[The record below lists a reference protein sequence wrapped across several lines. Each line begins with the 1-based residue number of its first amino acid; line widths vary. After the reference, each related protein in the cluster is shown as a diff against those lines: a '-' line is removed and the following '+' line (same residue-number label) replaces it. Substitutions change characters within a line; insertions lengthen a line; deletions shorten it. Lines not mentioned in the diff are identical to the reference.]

1 MEDLEALKATIGGFH
16 IGKNSIYSGNKKT
29 IDSTERGIYFDSNGQ
44 SYFGDDKNFI
54 RFFRSDKDNYK
65 LQISADSLTF
75 GSGVSVEK
83 AFEDIKGDIQNAQDS
98 ADNVKDQIVS
108 MGEQLIINGNGLM
121 GDNTN
126 FSALIFDAS
135 KANGSPGSFTREGTS
150 STTLVSDT
158 YIPINP
164 NLRYSFEIDAIS
176 KNGLIRMYSFLDF
189 YDVDKK
195 SIGSNNHMYIENTL
209 TYLTQ
214 DLRNGDTVVHFND
227 LSGWND
233 TFTQDFRRGFIFW
246 NYTNSFGYTYPE
258 LTYSRNIWRNLY
270 ENSNVDKTNNTIT
283 LNAPWSHGTFE
294 AGTKLSQC
302 NSGAAYKYQ
311 GMGYTKVPT
320 KWTHYSGFYD
330 GTDYSGK
337 NVSTKFPPGTAYA
350 KVGFLWNWDKLDDQ
364 CWVTNISLKTDYDN
378 AIKNAQTA
386 ADTAQNTANKA
397 QSSAD
402 KAQGAADNA
411 QSSADKAQ
419 NTANKAQTAINNL
432 EIGGRNLVTNSIN
445 LSDFK
450 IESSN
455 YTTRVISEDCCIVN
469 RLVNHI
475 NSGSKYGI
483 YKDIRVTAGEEYTVS
498 CTVKEITGSMQLGL
512 GDANMWVGLGSW
524 NLSVGRFTCTV
535 TAPSSATF
543 IRIYIF
549 GNDGVNGG
557 SATVSNIKFE
567 KGNRATDWTPAPE
580 DVDAGIANAQTTADT
595 AKTNAATAQSTADT
609 AKANAAA
616 AQTAADNAQSTANTA
631 QSKADKAQGAANKAQ
646 SSANTAQNTANKAQ
660 TAADEALKGT
670 KENAAQMAQMVT
682 DFNGDI
688 KNLQDQID
696 GNITT

>member
-189 YDVDKK
+189 YDVDKRQITA
-195 SIGSNNHMYIENTL
+195 SYHMYINNTL

-214 DLRNGDTVVHFND
+214 DLKNGDTVVYLND
-227 LSGWND
+227 LSGWNNS
-233 TFTQDFRRGFIFW
+233 TTQSYKRGFIFW

-258 LTYSRNIWRNLY
+258 LTYSRNRWENLY

-302 NSGAAYKYQ
+302 NSGGTYKYQ
-311 GMGYTKVPT
+311 GLNNSYPPT
-320 KWTHYSGFYD
+320 EWAHYYGFYD
-330 GTDYSGK
+330 GTDYSGT
-337 NVSTKFPPGTAYA
+337 NIDTKFPPGTAYA
-350 KVGFLWNWDKLDDQ
+350 KVGFLWNYNKVDDQ

-397 QSSAD
+397 QSS
-402 KAQGAADNA
+402 
-411 QSSADKAQ
+411 
-419 NTANKAQTAINNL
+419 
-432 EIGGRNLVTNSIN
+432 
-445 LSDFK
+445 
-450 IESSN
+450 
-455 YTTRVISEDCCIVN
+455 
-469 RLVNHI
+469 
-475 NSGSKYGI
+475 
-483 YKDIRVTAGEEYTVS
+483 
-498 CTVKEITGSMQLGL
+498 
-512 GDANMWVGLGSW
+512 
-524 NLSVGRFTCTV
+524 
-535 TAPSSATF
+535 
-543 IRIYIF
+543 
-549 GNDGVNGG
+549 
-557 SATVSNIKFE
+557 
-567 KGNRATDWTPAPE
+567 
-580 DVDAGIANAQTTADT
+580 
-595 AKTNAATAQSTADT
+595 
-609 AKANAAA
+609 
-616 AQTAADNAQSTANTA
+616 
-631 QSKADKAQGAANKAQ
+631 ADKAQGAANKAQ

-682 DFNGDI
+682 NFNGDI